1 MAGASDARTP
11 CAAAEWQGGV
21 CRRVL
26 RRLSRRGSDSAR
38 SGDAAEMT
46 PSSAD
51 VVAPAAERQR
61 SADAGEE
68 APPYSAR
75 YEIHYFFGKGIA
87 LGLSSLLNWGIPPLV
102 AMIFAGHTANS
113 AQLQASLGYGRVWY
127 NCTVLMP
134 CVGMMGYCSNVFP
147 GCIGAGRA
155 DRIPRYL
162 QRGIALSLLI
172 MIPLFVLQ
180 IFSDHIMHAL
190 GVPPVNAHDVGVYC
204 RIMVLTAIMTILDGN
219 IESAFVNLGYAR
231 SATLNSFVCGIGID
245 IGGTFLLIYKWDMG
259 VEGAALAQLGVGV
272 ARVTVWG
279 ALAVYYGLVRK
290 LFVAPAGS
298 EKLFPPKEVKVFLSL
313 AAPQILS
320 NFAGWAIF
328 EFQLMALANIA
339 GITQDAL
346 AAGAVWVQ
354 IESSLAAAQDGWIRT
369 TSMRSLVLLGKQD
382 PGARKAFRLFTL
394 LASAVIAVSNV
405 FLFIFQDGL
414 CKMVSNDEAVREWL
428 GKIVWVLTIHTQT
441 RILSINASFLF
452 IPLGKGFFG
461 TCVTFVCFYLIG
473 SPISA
478 AVGLTDWFTTSVAT
492 KMIAC
497 VGTTSIAQIALSLFG
512 FEYMRQLDWLSAGA
526 IINQRANNDK
536 QDLAAALMDVEQQ
549 PMELFGP
556 ARTVATYPTE
566 GSTIVEN

>member
-1 MAGASDARTP
+1 VAMVEASDARTP
-11 CAAAEWQGGV
+11 FAAAEGQGGV
-21 CRRVL
+21 CRRLV
-26 RRLSRRGSDSAR
+26 RRLSRRCSA
-38 SGDAAEMT
+38 SAGLVDAAET
-46 PSSAD
+46 SAD
-51 VVAPAAERQR
+51 MAAPAAERHR
-61 SADAGEE
+61 SAGAGEE

-75 YEIHYFFGKGIA
+75 HEIEYFFGKGIA

-134 CVGMMGYCSNVFP
+134 CVGMMGYCGNVFP

-190 GVPPVNAHDVGVYC
+190 GVPQVNAHDVGVYC
-204 RIMVLTAIMTILDGN
+204 RLMVITAIMTILDGN

-245 IGGTFLLIYKWDMG
+245 IGATFLLIYKWDMG
-259 VEGAALAQLGVGV
+259 VEGAALAQLGVKV
-272 ARVTVWG
+272 ARVTVWA

-298 EKLFPPKEVKVFLSL
+298 EKLFPRREVKVFLSL

-320 NFAGWAIF
+320 NFAGWFIF
-328 EFQLMALANIA
+328 ELQVMALANIE

-382 PGARKAFRLFTL
+382 PGARKAFGLFTL
-394 LASAVIAVSNV
+394 LASAVVAVSNI

-452 IPLGKGFFG
+452 IPLGKGIFW
-461 TCVTFVCFYLIG
+461 TSVTFVCFYLIG

-497 VGTTSIAQIALSLFG
+497 VGATSIAQIALALLG
-512 FEYMRQLDWLSAGA
+512 FEYLRRLDWLSAGD

-536 QDLAAALMDVEQQ
+536 QDLSASLMDVGQQ
-549 PMELFGP
+549 PMELPGP
-556 ARTVATYPTE
+556 ALIVAAYPTE
-566 GSTIVEN
+566 GSTIVEI